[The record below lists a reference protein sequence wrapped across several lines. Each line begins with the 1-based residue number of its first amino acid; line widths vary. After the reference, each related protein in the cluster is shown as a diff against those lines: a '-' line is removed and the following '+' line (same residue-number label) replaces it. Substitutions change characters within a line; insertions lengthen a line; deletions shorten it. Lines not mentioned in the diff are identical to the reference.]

1 MIMLCG
7 AAHERRKANVE
18 DQGWLG
24 KLQREL
30 LGLLAGVFA
39 QAAYVGEMTSDD
51 RAGLARYASAFSA
64 EVMSGAVLAQI
75 ATETRCTGSRR
86 QFPGREKP
94 PGKRWRDSAMPSPGP
109 ARMSTTCSPA
119 SAP

>member
-1 MIMLCG
+1 
-7 AAHERRKANVE
+7 
-18 DQGWLG
+18 
-24 KLQREL
+24 
-30 LGLLAGVFA
+30 VFA

-94 PGKRWRDSAMPSPGP
+94 PGKR
-109 ARMSTTCSPA
+109 
-119 SAP
+119 

>member
-1 MIMLCG
+1 MATL
-7 AAHERRKANVE
+7 N
-18 DQGWLG
+18 
-24 KLQREL
+24 L
-30 LGLLAGVFA
+30 LLTGEPEWSTYALIEMM
-39 QAAYVGEMTSDD
+39 AAYVGEMTSDD

-94 PGKRWRDSAMPSPGP
+94 PGKR
-109 ARMSTTCSPA
+109 
-119 SAP
+119 